1 MSSYDWTGW
10 ESEEEA
16 TDGPARPDTHFITIR
31 EDGEEIA
38 VIIHRTCGGQFP
50 LDGELAKSK
59 EAMADRIV
67 AGLRG
72 EAGPQQPAP
81 DKHRIVLE
89 FEDAETLQ
97 QALEYLGESDAP
109 VAITGGSVESAGH
122 TFQLWDDYDA
132 AMANPRE
139 GHNINEE
146 GDQL

>member
-10 ESEEEA
+10 ESEEEP
-16 TDGPARPDTHFITIR
+16 TDGPARQDTHFITIR
-31 EDGEEIA
+31 EDGEELA

-59 EAMADRIV
+59 EAAADRIV

-72 EAGPQQPAP
+72 EAAPPQPAP

-89 FEDAETLQ
+89 FEDTETLR

-109 VAITGGSVESAGH
+109 VVITGGIV
-122 TFQLWDDYDA
+122 DDHGVLLSMRA
-132 AMANPRE
+132 AASWTPVRR
-139 GHNINEE
+139 
-146 GDQL
+146 